1 MMGITKSKSFFI
13 LVFLIT
19 SIFLT
24 PSVLSYDQAQ
34 GTVLSTDGDSIDILN
49 TDSNNSGD
57 NANSDTSSSDP
68 SNSIVKSAAKGSHSH
83 VQAKNTQQSIY
94 NCATGQK
101 GVIIN
106 PGSFKMSADKK
117 NGKWHGIIS
126 IKGSTGEKS
135 GHIISGK
142 NSGVTYSFKGNLDTK
157 NTLCHFP
164 GLQLSGTSFDLGSLT
179 CGTLKNIKYTELSSG
194 NANYFKV
201 LITCS

>member
-1 MMGITKSKSFFI
+1 MITTKSKTFCVLVSLI
-13 LVFLIT
+13 LGV
-19 SIFLT
+19 FLT
-24 PSVLSYDQAQ
+24 PSLLSSNPAQ
-34 GTVLSTDGDSIDILN
+34 GTVISTGDDSIDS
-49 TDSNNSGD
+49 SNND
-57 NANSDTSSSDP
+57 NPNPVDNSDSASSSSDTSNSMMKSSG
-68 SNSIVKSAAKGSHSH
+68 KSSYNH

-101 GVIIN
+101 GVIIT
-106 PGSFKMSADKK
+106 PGSFKMNADKK

-164 GLQLSGTSFDLGSLT
+164 GFQLSGTSFDLGSLT
-179 CGTLKNIKYTELSSG
+179 CGTLKNIKYTELSTG
-194 NANYFKV
+194 NTNYFKV
-201 LITCS
+201 LITCR